1 VARPDRVDPAAVR
14 LERIPV
20 AVAEALVRGDLE
32 RPATWDP
39 GFPAE
44 GTLSAA
50 RMLLGAYE
58 ALGRDPGDSPWWF
71 FAVVVE
77 GADERGAGAWVVGDA
92 GFHGP
97 PPDEGTVEVEVG
109 YQVVPGWRGRGVA
122 TRACALL
129 LEHAWR
135 HGAELVRA
143 EVEPDNPDGDAS
155 RAVLLANGFRA
166 EGQLGFVVERPV
178 GRPA

>member
-1 VARPDRVDPAAVR
+1 MPRPRVAPEAVR
-14 LERIPV
+14 LERIDPEV
-20 AVAEALVRGDLE
+20 ARALVRGDLE
-32 RPATWDP
+32 RPAAWDP

-58 ALGRDPGDSPWWF
+58 ALDRDPAESPWWF
-71 FAVVVE
+71 FAVVV
-77 GADERGAGAWVVGDA
+77 DQQGAGERVVGDA

-97 PPDEGTVEVEVG
+97 PPDEGLAEVEIG
-109 YQVVPGWRGRGVA
+109 YQVAPGWRGRGVA

-143 EVEPDNPDGDAS
+143 EVEPDNVDGPAS
-155 RAVLLANGFRA
+155 RAVLLANGFRP
-166 EGQLGFVVERPV
+166 EGRLGLVVGRPV